1 VLVRHPSLHGT
12 TAAGYQLPVPVQ
24 LERHSTGSLRGC
36 AESTINNTICEI
48 IKALDGINMIVAA
61 SSDK

>member
-1 VLVRHPSLHGT
+1 MLVRHPSLHGT

-36 AESTINNTICEI
+36 AESKIDRLQNLIE
-48 IKALDGINMIVAA
+48 VAPQVCFF
-61 SSDK
+61 KPVNYPI

>member
-1 VLVRHPSLHGT
+1 MLVRHPSLHGT

-36 AESTINNTICEI
+36 AI
-48 IKALDGINMIVAA
+48 L
-61 SSDK
+61 